1 METAVLE
8 HLKKGTFDDDVVVNL
23 ASIVTVVENS
33 MDGTSGALYAIFL
46 NALLHAL
53 RNQSPGEITA
63 STWATALSESC
74 NALSQYTPAK
84 PGDRTLVDALYPFVE
99 ILRETGDVKKAAEA
113 AKKAAENTK
122 GMKASLGR
130 TVYIG
135 DLQEEVPD
143 PGAWGLACF
152 FLGLAGA
159 KPAEEGWE
167 SI

>member
-1 METAVLE
+1 
-8 HLKKGTFDDDVVVNL
+8 
-23 ASIVTVVENS
+23 

-53 RNQSPGEITA
+53 KSQGSGEATPDI
-63 STWATALSESC
+63 WATSLGQSC
-74 NALSQYTPAK
+74 DALSQYTPAK

-99 ILRETGDVKKAAEA
+99 VLRETGDVKKAAEA

-122 GMKASLGR
+122 TMEASLGR

-152 FLGLAGA
+152 FLGLAGV

-167 SI
+167 RI

>member
-1 METAVLE
+1 
-8 HLKKGTFDDDVVVNL
+8 
-23 ASIVTVVENS
+23 

-46 NALLHAL
+46 NAVLHAL
-53 RNQSPGEITA
+53 RNQNQGEVTPKV
-63 STWATALSESC
+63 WAEVLGQSC
-74 NALSQYTPAK
+74 KALSQYTPAK

-99 ILRETGDVKKAAEA
+99 VLRDTGDVKKAAEA
-113 AKKAAENTK
+113 AKKAAEGTK

-135 DLQEEVPD
+135 NLQEEVPD
-143 PGAWGLACF
+143 PGAWGLASF
-152 FLGLAGA
+152 FLGLAGV